1 MPRLPAVLTALVTAA
16 FVLSPAVFGQFGGYE
31 PSQFPIPQDSP
42 KAQPAGYAFAIWGLI
57 YAWLAVSA
65 GVGLWRH
72 GADGGWTRT
81 RRALIASLGPGALWI
96 GIAMGDPVWATV
108 LIFWMLATAIAALF
122 ATPLRDRWVLQ
133 VPVALYAGWLTAASF
148 VSLAL
153 IGAGYG
159 VLTGETGWAI
169 ITLIG
174 VLAVGITVQ
183 TRLRRAPAYGI
194 AIVWALIGVAV
205 NNITAAPTLGLLALI
220 GAAIM
225 GVTAWRCRETV

>member
-1 MPRLPAVLTALVTAA
+1 MPRLPAILTALVTSA

-81 RRALIASLGPGALWI
+81 RWALIASLGPGALWI

-133 VPVALYAGWLTAASF
+133 VPV
-148 VSLAL
+148 
-153 IGAGYG
+153 
-159 VLTGETGWAI
+159 
-169 ITLIG
+169 
-174 VLAVGITVQ
+174 
-183 TRLRRAPAYGI
+183 
-194 AIVWALIGVAV
+194 
-205 NNITAAPTLGLLALI
+205 GL
-220 GAAIM
+220 
-225 GVTAWRCRETV
+225 